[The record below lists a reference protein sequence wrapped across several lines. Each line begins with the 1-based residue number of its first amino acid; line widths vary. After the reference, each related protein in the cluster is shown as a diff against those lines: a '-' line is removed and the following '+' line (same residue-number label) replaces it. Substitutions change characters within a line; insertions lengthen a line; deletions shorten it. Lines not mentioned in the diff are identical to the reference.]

1 MQRIFGLKRDEV
13 MVVVENCIMESFRTF
28 NASPDVIRMMKSRRM
43 KYAGHIACM

>member
-28 NASPDVIRMMKSRRM
+28 TLHQM
-43 KYAGHIACM
+43 